1 MINFK
6 ALSGTAVNEIPLAR
20 TVADT
25 LECISPKQI
34 FSIAPN
40 MIKVL
45 IRNRVLE
52 RYRLF
57 DKYYMIAIDATGW
70 MSFDKPHCD
79 NCLRKTHKSGK
90 VTYYHMVL
98 EAKLVTTTGMALSI
112 ATEFVENMD
121 PDATKQDCELKA
133 MPRLLE
139 KLRDVFPSLPICL
152 LLDGLYA
159 NQTTFGLCEKHN
171 LEYITTFKSGS
182 IPTLYTE
189 FKTLRQET
197 ENAAIKM
204 KHGNESQELSWVN
217 DLNHEG
223 YTVNGFS
230 CLIEEKD
237 KEPRYFA
244 WLTSFSVDRYNID
257 TLANEGGRLR
267 WKIENEG
274 FNVQKNCEY
283 QMQHVYSN
291 QPIAGKN
298 YYLLMQIAH
307 LLLQLLLHGR
317 ICKAMRQRIRELRN
331 FFRLI
336 KEHFTNRVLPVN
348 LTNPNFI
355 PTIQIRLDS
364 S

>member
-1 MINFK
+1 M
-6 ALSGTAVNEIPLAR
+6 V
-20 TVADT
+20 
-25 LECISPKQI
+25 
-34 FSIAPN
+34 
-40 MIKVL
+40 
-45 IRNRVLE
+45 
-52 RYRLF
+52 
-57 DKYYMIAIDATGW
+57 AIDATGW
-70 MSFDKPHCD
+70 MSFDKPHCE
-79 NCLRKTHKSGK
+79 NCLRKKHESGK
-90 VTYYHMVL
+90 VTYYHTVL
-98 EAKLVTTTGMALSI
+98 EAKLVTTTGMALSV

-133 MPRLLE
+133 MSRLLD
-139 KLRDVFPSLPICL
+139 KLRIAFPQLPVCL

-159 NQTTFGLCEKHN
+159 NQTTLRLCEKHK
-171 LEYITTFKSGS
+171 LQYIVTFKRGS
-182 IPTLYTE
+182 LPALYKE
-189 FKTLRQET
+189 FKTLGQET
-197 ENAAIKM
+197 ENAVIRM

-217 DLNHEG
+217 DLKHEG
-223 YTVNGFS
+223 HTVHGFS

-237 KEPRYFA
+237 KEQRYFA
-244 WLTSFSVDRYNID
+244 WLTSFPVDRYNIH

-283 QMQHVYSN
+283 QMEHVYSY

-307 LLLQLLLHGR
+307 ILLQLLLHGR
-317 ICKAMRQRIRELRN
+317 ICKVMKERIRELRN

-336 KEHFTNRVLPVN
+336 KEHFTNRILSTN
-348 LTNPNFI
+348 LAKPEFI